1 MRYVDGYV
9 LPVSKKNL
17 TKYRNIARKA
27 CKVWLDHGALQY
39 CESSGDDL
47 QPMCGIPFPK
57 LLKLKPNET
66 VVFAYVVYKSRAH
79 RDKVNAAVMK
89 DPRLNE
95 MCDPN
100 NMPFDV
106 KRMACG
112 GFKTL
117 VDG

>member
-1 MRYVDGYV
+1 MRYVDGYL
-9 LPVSKKNL
+9 LPVPKKNL
-17 TKYRNIARKA
+17 AKYRNIARKA

-39 CESSGDDL
+39 CEAAGDDMT
-47 QPMCGIPFPK
+47 PMCGVAYPK

-66 VVFAYVVYKSRAH
+66 AIFAFVVYKSRAH

-89 DPRLNE
+89 DPRLSA

-100 NMPFDV
+100 NMPFDF

-112 GFKTL
+112 GFKMM